1 MYLKR
6 FSAVSRLSPPLRLDL
21 PVSNTLALACR
32 AERGRTL
39 RSRSEALSAWVED
52 APRGRITVLGEGSN
66 VLLPPRLTGTV
77 WHLAALAP
85 RFERHG
91 RVEVFGGLPL
101 DALVR
106 AACQEELW
114 GLENLSA
121 IPGTVGAA
129 PVQNVGAYGQSLDE
143 VVEALEVLDLR
154 TGQCAWWSAKD
165 CTFSYRD
172 SRFRRSLG
180 AYLVLTLR
188 LRLHRSGHPVL
199 GYAGVEARLAQCLSP
214 GVQARPSDLAQAVRA
229 LRAEKLPDWH
239 RLPNVGS
246 FFKNPQLSQEAFQR
260 LCARAPELALRPF
273 ASFGGK
279 VSAAALIQGAGWRG
293 RRRGPV
299 GMAQEH
305 ALVLVNYGGASRDDV
320 DWLAGSV
327 QASVY
332 ARYGVRLEREPLHL

>member
-6 FSAVSRLSPPLRLDL
+6 FPAVSGPSPPVLLDL
-21 PVSNTLALACR
+21 LVRNTLALACR

-39 RSRSEALSAWVED
+39 RSRSDALLAWAED
-52 APRGRITVLGEGSN
+52 APGGRITVLGEGSN
-66 VLLPPRLTGTV
+66 VLLPPRLPGTV

-106 AACQEELW
+106 AACQERLW

-129 PVQNVGAYGQSLDE
+129 PVQNVGAYGQSLEE

-165 CTFSYRD
+165 CAFSYRD

-188 LRLHRSGHPVL
+188 LRLHRSGRPVL
-199 GYAGVEARLAQCLSP
+199 GYAGVEAQLAQRLSP
-214 GVQARPSDLAQAVRA
+214 RTQAQPSDLAQAVRA

-246 FFKNPQLSQEAFQR
+246 FFKNPKLSPEAFQR
-260 LCARAPELALRPF
+260 LCARAPELALRAF
-273 ASFGGK
+273 SASGGK

-299 GMAQEH
+299 GMAQQH
-305 ALVLVNYGGASRDDV
+305 ALVLVNYGGATRDDV

>member
-6 FSAVSRLSPPLRLDL
+6 FLAVSRPPPPLCVDL
-21 PVSNTLALACR
+21 SVRNTLALPCR
-32 AERGRTL
+32 AETGRTL
-39 RSRSEALSAWVED
+39 RSRSEALAAWAED
-52 APRGRITVLGEGSN
+52 APRGPVTVLGEGSN
-66 VLLPPRLTGTV
+66 VLLPPRLPGTV

-85 RFERHG
+85 RFERRG
-91 RVEVFGGLPL
+91 RVEVFGGVSL
-101 DALVR
+101 DSLVHL
-106 AACQEELW
+106 ACQEGLW

-154 TGQCAWWSAKD
+154 TGQCAWWTARECD
-165 CTFSYRD
+165 FSYRD
-172 SRFRRSLG
+172 SRFRGSLG

-188 LRLHRSGHPVL
+188 LRLHRGGHPVL
-199 GYAGVEARLAQCLSP
+199 SYAGVEARLAQSLSP
-214 GVQARPSDLAQAVRA
+214 GAQARPSDLAEAVRA

-246 FFKNPQLSQEAFQR
+246 FFKNPQLSPEAFQQ
-260 LCARAPELALRPF
+260 LSARAPELALR
-273 ASFGGK
+273 SFTSSGGK

-299 GMAQEH
+299 GMAQQH

-332 ARYGVRLEREPLHL
+332 ARYGVRLAREPLHL

>member
-1 MYLKR
+1 M
-6 FSAVSRLSPPLRLDL
+6 
-21 PVSNTLALACR
+21 
-32 AERGRTL
+32 
-39 RSRSEALSAWVED
+39 
-52 APRGRITVLGEGSN
+52 LGEGSN
-66 VLLPPRLTGTV
+66 VLLPPRLPGTV

-106 AACQEELW
+106 AACQEGLW

-121 IPGTVGAA
+121 IPGTAGAA

-165 CTFSYRD
+165 CVFSYRD

-188 LRLHRSGHPVL
+188 LRLHRSGGPVL
-199 GYAGVEARLAQCLSP
+199 GYAGVEARLAKRLPP
-214 GVQARPSDLAQAVRA
+214 GTQAQPLDLAQAVRT

-246 FFKNPQLSQEAFQR
+246 FFKNPQLSPETFQR
-260 LCARAPELALRPF
+260 LSARAPELALRPF
-273 ASFGGK
+273 AASGGK

-299 GMAQEH
+299 GMAQQH
-305 ALVLVNYGGASRDDV
+305 ALVLVNYGGATRDDV

-332 ARYGVRLEREPLHL
+332 ARYGVRLEREPLRL

>member
-6 FSAVSRLSPPLRLDL
+6 FPAVSQRSPSYPLDL
-21 PVSNTLALACR
+21 SARNTLALLCR
-32 AERGRTL
+32 AEGGRIL
-39 RSRSEALSAWVED
+39 RSRSDALLAWAED

-66 VLLPPRLTGTV
+66 VLLPPRLRGMV
-77 WHLAALAP
+77 WTLAAPAP

-91 RVEVFGGLPL
+91 RVEVFGGLAL

-106 AACQEELW
+106 AVSQEGLW

-143 VVEALEVLDLR
+143 GVEALEVLDLR
-154 TGQCAWWSAKD
+154 TGQCAWWAAKD
-165 CTFSYRD
+165 CAFSYRN
-172 SRFRRSLG
+172 SRFRQSLG

-188 LRLHRSGHPVL
+188 LRFHRRGQPVL
-199 GYAGVEARLAQCLSP
+199 AYAGVEARLAQRLAPGASP
-214 GVQARPSDLAQAVRA
+214 RPSDLVEAVRS
-229 LRAEKLPDWH
+229 LRAEKLPDWR

-246 FFKNPQLSQEAFQR
+246 FFKNPQLSPEAFQR
-260 LCARAPELALRPF
+260 LRARAPELALGPF
-273 ASFGGK
+273 EASRGK

-299 GMAQEH
+299 GMAQQH

>member
-1 MYLKR
+1 VYLKR

-214 GVQARPSDLAQAVRA
+214 GAQARPSDLAQAVRA

-246 FFKNPQLSQEAFQR
+246 FFKNPQLSLEAFRQ

>member
-1 MYLKR
+1 
-6 FSAVSRLSPPLRLDL
+6 V
-21 PVSNTLALACR
+21 
-32 AERGRTL
+32 
-39 RSRSEALSAWVED
+39 SAWAED
-52 APRGRITVLGEGSN
+52 APRGRITILGEGSN
-66 VLLPPRLTGTV
+66 VLLPPRLTGMV

-91 RVEVFGGLPL
+91 RVEVFGGLAL

-106 AACQEELW
+106 AASREGLW
-114 GLENLSA
+114 GVENLSA

-154 TGQCAWWSAKD
+154 TGQCAWWTAKD
-165 CTFSYRD
+165 CAFSYRN
-172 SRFRRSLG
+172 SRFRQSLG

-188 LRLHRSGHPVL
+188 LRLHRGGRPVL
-199 GYAGVEARLAQCLSP
+199 GYAGVEAGLAQRLAP
-214 GVQARPSDLAQAVRA
+214 GAKARPSDLVEAVRA
-229 LRAEKLPDWH
+229 LRADKLPDWR

-246 FFKNPQLSQEAFQR
+246 FFKNPQLSPKAFQR
-260 LCARAPELALRPF
+260 LRARAPELALRPF
-273 ASFGGK
+273 ASSGGK

-299 GMAQEH
+299 GMAQQH
-305 ALVLVNYGGASRDDV
+305 ALVLVNYGGATRDDV

-332 ARYGVRLEREPLHL
+332 ASFGVRLEREPLHL

>member
-1 MYLKR
+1 M
-6 FSAVSRLSPPLRLDL
+6 
-21 PVSNTLALACR
+21 
-32 AERGRTL
+32 
-39 RSRSEALSAWVED
+39 
-52 APRGRITVLGEGSN
+52 
-66 VLLPPRLTGTV
+66 V

-91 RVEVFGGLPL
+91 RVEVFGGLAL

-106 AACQEELW
+106 AASREGLW
-114 GLENLSA
+114 GVENLSA

-154 TGQCAWWSAKD
+154 TGQCAWWTAKD
-165 CTFSYRD
+165 CAFSYRN
-172 SRFRRSLG
+172 SRFRQSLG

-188 LRLHRSGHPVL
+188 LRLHRGGRPVL
-199 GYAGVEARLAQCLSP
+199 GYAGVEAGLAQRLAP
-214 GVQARPSDLAQAVRA
+214 GAKARPSDLVEAVRA
-229 LRAEKLPDWH
+229 LRADKLPDWR

-246 FFKNPQLSQEAFQR
+246 FFKNPQLSPEALQR
-260 LCARAPELALRPF
+260 LRARAPELALRPF
-273 ASFGGK
+273 ASSGGK

-299 GMAQEH
+299 GMAQQH
-305 ALVLVNYGGASRDDV
+305 ALVLVNYGGATRDDV

-332 ARYGVRLEREPLHL
+332 ASFRVRLEREPLHL

>member
-1 MYLKR
+1 M
-6 FSAVSRLSPPLRLDL
+6 P
-21 PVSNTLALACR
+21 CR
-32 AERGRTL
+32 AEGGRIL
-39 RSRSEALSAWVED
+39 RSRSDALSAWAED

-66 VLLPPRLTGTV
+66 VLLPPRLAGMV
-77 WHLAALAP
+77 WHLAAPAP

-91 RVEVFGGLPL
+91 RVEVFGGLAL

-106 AACQEELW
+106 AASLEGLW

-154 TGQCAWWSAKD
+154 TGQCGWWAAKD
-165 CTFSYRD
+165 CAFSYRD

-188 LRLHRSGHPVL
+188 LRLRRKGRPVL
-199 GYAGVEARLAQCLSP
+199 GYAGVEARLAQSLPP
-214 GVQARPSDLAQAVRA
+214 GTPARPSDLAQAVRA
-229 LRAEKLPDWH
+229 LRADKLPDWR

-246 FFKNPQLSQEAFQR
+246 FFKNPQLSPEAFKR
-260 LCARAPELALRPF
+260 LSARAPELALRPF
-273 ASFGGK
+273 AASGGK
-279 VSAAALIQGAGWRG
+279 VSAAALIEGAGWRG

-299 GMAQEH
+299 GMAQQH
-305 ALVLVNYGGASRDDV
+305 ALVLVNYGGATRDDV

>member
-6 FSAVSRLSPPLRLDL
+6 FFAVSRPSPPLRVDL

-77 WHLAALAP
+77 WHLAALTP

-106 AACQEELW
+106 AACQEGLW

-154 TGQCAWWSAKD
+154 TGQCAWWSAKE
-165 CTFSYRD
+165 CAFSYRD

-239 RLPNVGS
+239 CLPNVGS
-246 FFKNPQLSQEAFQR
+246 FFKNPQLSLEAFQR

>member
-77 WHLAALAP
+77 WHLAALTP

-246 FFKNPQLSQEAFQR
+246 FFKNPQLSLEAFRQ

-273 ASFGGK
+273 PSSGGK

>member
-165 CTFSYRD
+165 CAFSYRD

-214 GVQARPSDLAQAVRA
+214 GAQARPSDLAQAVRA

-246 FFKNPQLSQEAFQR
+246 FFKNPQLSLEAFRQ